1 MYAQLSASIDKVFRC
16 LDADG
21 NGFLDRD
28 ELKAGF
34 AAMVHSRPDIPNR
47 GVVVPYD
54 HHVFYSAAHVCVNL
68 RNNGKLFY
76 TCYSYIF
83 FRLYTSSSLRDTTF
97 ESRHSICCLFLATA
111 LRMQRSRV
119 ELK

>member
-54 HHVFYSAAHVCVNL
+54 HHVFCSAVHVCINV
-68 RNNGKLFY
+68 RIKVKPIY
-76 TCYSYIF
+76 TFYSYIF
-83 FRLYTSSSLRDTTF
+83 FRRYTSSSLRDMRAY
-97 ESRHSICCLFLATA
+97 SPN
-111 LRMQRSRV
+111 QRWHRAHHFH
-119 ELK
+119 